1 MLPAEF
7 FARTGAIAR
16 RQCFGALSGRPAPTA
31 KLSTLGQGARV
42 EKSFLEQIGAILG
55 VGVELDVRLAN
66 QAERTPI
73 AWFFNT
79 T

>member
-1 MLPAEF
+1 MFWCTVWPA
-7 FARTGAIAR
+7 GAHREVVDLGPRCSR
-16 RQCFGALSGRPAPTA
+16 R
-31 KLSTLGQGARV
+31 
-42 EKSFLEQIGAILG
+42 ESFLEQIGAILG